1 MPKFC
6 IEDLEK
12 MIEKVVNQKVNFE
25 PIVIL
30 FPLRFWEELVELG
43 LTRPLDEPDEH
54 GYLGLASVA
63 GSYAVQR
70 YIEQKIPIK

>member
-6 IEDLEK
+6 IDDLEK
-12 MIEKVVNQKVNFE
+12 MMGKVVNQKVDFG
-25 PIVIL
+25 PMIIV

-54 GYLGLASVA
+54 GYLGTASVA
-63 GSYAVQR
+63 GSYAVKR
-70 YIEQKIPIK
+70 YIEYKIPIK